1 MKRCFLRGV
10 ALHPATVIIPCFHY
24 RLRDTGDV
32 RGFYD
37 KHCLFSEGIPIC
49 AGHASFYT
57 AWSPRV
63 RLDDLF
69 LSFSIPFREPL
80 PTSARL
86 CFEFLD
92 LSFDAGTPPFV
103 AAVFLCI

>member
-10 ALHPATVIIPCFHY
+10 ALHPATVIISCFHY

-37 KHCLFSEGIPIC
+37 KHCLFSEGIPMC

-69 LSFSIPFREPL
+69 SFFSIPFREPL
-80 PTSARL
+80 PSLGKAML
-86 CFEFLD
+86 
-92 LSFDAGTPPFV
+92 
-103 AAVFLCI
+103 